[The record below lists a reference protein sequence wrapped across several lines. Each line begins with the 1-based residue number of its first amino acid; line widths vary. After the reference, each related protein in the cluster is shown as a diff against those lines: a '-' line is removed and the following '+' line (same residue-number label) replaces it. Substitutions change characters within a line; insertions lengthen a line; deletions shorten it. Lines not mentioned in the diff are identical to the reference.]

1 MQLKI
6 QNRCAENTLLPF
18 NLVKGSVKERNAK
31 SWQYWNKFLDKF
43 MQAEECTVDTFRNA
57 IDSTIEPNK
66 INYKILKE
74 KNLYFSGSTGIDIK
88 LLPHE
93 NGGLYVQRVG
103 YKIKL
108 PISKNSKTILN
119 KLTAVH
125 EARHLF
131 DYLLQPK
138 TACLRAKEL
147 VNNEKYDNDVDKLRT
162 ITLIDVKKKFSRK
175 DFEQNFEKTLDK
187 LPDNIAIEALQKLRT
202 SLMTEINASKCEL
215 KYLIKNN
222 PLKNFGKIIRI
233 FLFYNNCN
241 FKTKEKFVSIK
252 LKELLEKAR
261 NDLRAKNA

>member
-57 IDSTIEPNK
+57 IDSAIEPNK

-74 KNLYFSGSTGIDIK
+74 KNLYFCGSTGFDIN

-93 NGGLYVQRVG
+93 NGGLYVQRIG

-108 PISKNSKTILN
+108 PISRDGKTILN

-138 TACLRAKEL
+138 TACLRGKEL
-147 VNNEKYDNDVDKLRT
+147 YHNKHCDNDVDALKKL
-162 ITLIDVKKKFSRK
+162 TLADVGNKFSLK
-175 DFEQNFEKTLDK
+175 DFEKKFNNILEK
-187 LPDNIAIEALQKLRT
+187 LPDNVAIEALQKLRT
-202 SLMTEINASKCEL
+202 SLMTEINAGKCEL

-222 PLKNFGKIIRI
+222 PLKNFGKIIQI
-233 FLFYNNCN
+233 FMFYNNCN

-261 NDLRAKNA
+261 NDLRVKNV